1 MQTPLFAYPSPKT
14 DIFQNVTKSVSNFAL
29 RKVNEKSSQTW
40 DELELARRPVQAYEK
55 PCPHAFTTVWGMPFQ
70 HRLRE
75 LISEDKRLSLNDF
88 HPHWH
93 IVERPRPEAIER
105 PEDHLPVVLEQVA
118 KNVAKFP
125 DHQQRAT
132 IQHLHDL
139 SQQLPCLIKEPEVVR
154 TKGRPRTSTKRN
166 PSGFEYVEQTQKRRK
181 AENCSACGGVGNR
194 KTLKNCP
201 AQRAPSTSAS
211 ALRAPTDGPTQGTPV
226 FSIPSAQFPMAPI
239 ALSTPYGFQLLGG
252 YQIVTP
258 AADGSFM
265 VPLGFNP
272 QPGAIG
278 GGGLGHLGHPG
289 DGDRNG
295 NR

>member
-1 MQTPLFAYPSPKT
+1 M
-14 DIFQNVTKSVSNFAL
+14 
-29 RKVNEKSSQTW
+29 
-40 DELELARRPVQAYEK
+40 
-55 PCPHAFTTVWGMPFQ
+55 PCQ
-70 HRLRE
+70 HRLRD

-93 IVERPRPEAIER
+93 IVERIPLLPEAIER

-118 KNVAKFP
+118 NNVATLP

-139 SQQLPCLIKEPEVVR
+139 SQRFPCPIKEPEVVR
-154 TKGRPRTSTKRN
+154 TKARPSTSTKRN
-166 PSGFEYVEQTQKRRK
+166 PSRFEYVEQTQKRRK
-181 AENCSACGGVGNR
+181 VKKYSACGGVGHR
-194 KTLKNCP
+194 KTLKKCP
-201 AQRAPSTSAS
+201 AQRAPSTSSS
-211 ALRAPTDGPTQGTPV
+211 ALRAPTDGPTQRTPV

-239 ALSTPYGFQLLGG
+239 ALSPHSGFQLLGG
-252 YQIVTP
+252 YQIVAP